1 MRSTPKINAIELT
14 KFSYPLENVAVDPNY
29 SIPVYAPG
37 AKTDPVQ
44 FIVTS

>member
-14 KFSYPLENVAVDPNY
+14 KFRYQLEIVAVDPNY
-29 SIPVYAPG
+29 SMPVYTPG